1 MSEPTPAGLLHL
13 ARLYGVQ
20 PNYRNVYGE
29 RTEAATEALL
39 AVLAAAGAP
48 PVLDPA
54 NPTALI
60 QARRAELWQRR
71 VPPVLAAFAGEPSAL
86 RLQLPQAEAIQRLDF
101 RLEYED
107 GGVKEWS
114 VQPGAN
120 TEVKVRVSEG
130 TVAILV
136 PLPAGLPLGYHTL
149 RTSMTGQT
157 WSTLVVAA
165 PAQAYQPPPGER
177 WWGTFLPLY
186 ALQTQHPWRTGDFG
200 DLAGLAAWTGG
211 LGGRIAGTLPL
222 LASFLDGDPY
232 DPSPYAPM
240 SRLAWNE
247 LYIDVQAVPEL
258 QDAAAIR
265 LQIGSPDFQ
274 AELARLGANPQ
285 VDYTALLRRKRQ
297 ALAGLAEAFFENG
310 AAHRQAEFAAFV
322 AGHPHI
328 ADYARFRAAGE
339 RQGKGWPAWPDP
351 LRSGTITAQD
361 VDPTAE
367 RYHLYVQ
374 WLADQQLAG
383 IAGAVKRGAAG
394 LYLDLPLGVHG
405 AGYDTW
411 RHRDLFATGV
421 TTGAPPDAL
430 FIDGQNWGF
439 PPLHPERLRASGYA
453 YFIAALRHHLQYA
466 RALRID
472 HVMGLYR
479 QFWVPQGFGPRD
491 GVYLRYPAHEL
502 AAILC
507 LESHRTQTV
516 MVGENL
522 GVVPQRVSQLIE
534 RRGLRPMDVAPFSP
548 TGDPTHALAP
558 PPVTALASL
567 NTHDTPTFAG
577 WWHGRDLD
585 DQLDLGLIDA
595 ASAESQHNG
604 RTQVTW
610 SIGEFLA
617 THDLAERPNE
627 GAPPLPEV
635 VSGVLRW
642 LARSQAWAVLV
653 NLEDLWQ
660 EERPQNVP
668 GTYRER
674 PNWLRKATQS
684 WEAFQPSAFVQR
696 VLRAVDSERRNAP

>member
-1 MSEPTPAGLLHL
+1 MSEPAPAGLVHL

-29 RTEAATEALL
+29 RTDASTEALL

-48 PVLDPA
+48 PVPDPSD
-54 NPTALI
+54 PTALI

-71 VPPVLAAFAGEPSAL
+71 VPPVLAAFAGEPAVL
-86 RLQLPQAEAIQRLDF
+86 RLQLPQPGAAQRIDF

-107 GGVKEWS
+107 GSVTEWA
-114 VQPGAN
+114 VQPGADPN
-120 TEVKVRVSEG
+120 LKVRASNG
-130 TVAILV
+130 HATILA

-149 RTSMTGQT
+149 RTTVGGQT

-165 PAQAYQPPPGER
+165 PAQAYQPPAGER

-186 ALQTQHPWRTGDFG
+186 AMQTQRPWRSGDFG
-200 DLAGLAAWTGG
+200 DLAELAAWTGA
-211 LGGRIAGTLPL
+211 LGGRIVGTLPL
-222 LASFLDGDPY
+222 LASFLDGDAY
-232 DPSPYAPM
+232 DPSPYVPI

-247 LYIDVQAVPEL
+247 LYVDVQAAPEL
-258 QDAAAIR
+258 PAAAGVR
-265 LQIGSPDFQ
+265 LQIGSPGFQ
-274 AELARLGANPQ
+274 AVLARLGANPQ
-285 VDYTALLRRKRQ
+285 VDYPALVRLKHE
-297 ALAGLAEAFFENG
+297 ALAGLADAFFENG
-310 AAHRQAEFAAFV
+310 APHRQAEFAGFV
-322 AGHPHI
+322 AAHPHI

-339 RQGKGWPAWPDP
+339 RQGKAWQAWPEP
-351 LRSGTITAQD
+351 PRSGIITAQD
-361 VDPTAE
+361 VDPAAE

-383 IAGAVKRGAAG
+383 VAAAAGGGAAG

-411 RHRDLFATGV
+411 RHREQFATGV
-421 TTGAPPDAL
+421 ATGAPPDAL
-430 FIDGQNWGF
+430 FINGQNWGF

-453 YFIAALRHHLQYA
+453 YFIAALRHHLRYA

-479 QFWVPQGFGPRD
+479 QFWVPQGFEARD
-491 GVYLRYPAHEL
+491 GVYFRYPAHEL
-502 AAILC
+502 AAIVC
-507 LESHRTQTV
+507 LESHRAQAV
-516 MVGENL
+516 VVGENL
-522 GVVPQRVSQLIE
+522 GVVPRRVSQIIE
-534 RRGLRPMDVAPFSP
+534 RRGLRPMYVAQFSS
-548 TGDPTHALAP
+548 TGDPSHALVTP
-558 PPVTALASL
+558 PASALASL

-577 WWHGRDLD
+577 WWRGRDLD

-595 ASAESQHNG
+595 ASAESQHSG
-604 RTQVTW
+604 RNHVTW
-610 SIGEFLA
+610 SVGEFLA

-627 GAPPLPEV
+627 GAPPLPEAM
-635 VSGVLRW
+635 SGVLRW
-642 LARSQAWAVLV
+642 LARSPAWAVLV

-674 PNWLRKATQS
+674 PNWLRKATQG
-684 WEAFQPSAFVQR
+684 WESVQQSPFIQR